1 MKSCP
6 NCGKE
11 LDEEMIASGACDHC
25 GEAFEAVEEESED
38 EDEESDEEEDEEEKE
53 EDDE

>member
-11 LDEEMIASGACDHC
+11 LDEEMVVSGACDHC
-25 GEAFEAVEEESED
+25 GEAFESQDVDDEESE
-38 EDEESDEEEDEEEKE
+38 EEEEEEEEEDPL
-53 EDDE
+53 